1 MSSPFTPRTV
11 SFLRAL
17 KRNNH
22 RDWFRERK
30 ADYETHVREPMVAVI
45 ERLAADFSR
54 IAPDMIA
61 EPRVSLFRIYRDTR
75 FSADKTP
82 LKTNAAAH
90 FPSRRFPRGE
100 GAGLYF
106 EIAPGHV
113 WIGGGSYMPT
123 RDELRGIRDRIA
135 AQPRT
140 LRRIVTSPAFRDTF
154 GALEGE
160 RLSRVPRGYVSDHPA
175 ADHLRH
181 KQFFAGREY
190 PAAFACDAR
199 FYPELLRVFRTAL
212 PLVRFLNT
220 AMLDPGR
227 RPPVLL

>member
-1 MSSPFTPRTV
+1 MFTPKTL

-17 KRNNH
+17 KRNNN

-30 ADYETHVREPMVAVI
+30 ADYETHVRQPMIAVV

-54 IAPDMIA
+54 IAPEMVA

-82 LKTNAAAH
+82 LKTHAAAH
-90 FPSRRFPRGE
+90 FPSRRFPKGE

-123 RDELRGIRDRIA
+123 PDELRGIRERIA
-135 AQPRT
+135 GEPRA
-140 LRRIVTSPAFRDTF
+140 LRRIVTAAAFKKTF
-154 GALEGE
+154 GALDGE
-160 RLSRVPRGYVSDHPA
+160 QLSRVPRGYASDHPA
-175 ADHLRH
+175 ADYLRH

-190 PAAFACDAR
+190 PAAFTHDAG
-199 FYPELLRVFRTAL
+199 FYPELLRVFQTLL
-212 PLVRFLNT
+212 PLVRYLNA
-220 AMLDPGR
+220 AMLESKREPR
-227 RPPVLL
+227 VIINVE

>member
-1 MSSPFTPRTV
+1 MSSPFTQKTL

-17 KRNNH
+17 KRNNN
-22 RDWFRERK
+22 REWFRQRK
-30 ADYETHVREPMVAVI
+30 NDYETHVRQPMVAVV
-45 ERLAADFSR
+45 ERLATDFAR
-54 IAPDMIA
+54 IAPEMVA

-90 FPSRRFPRGE
+90 FPSRRFPKGE

-106 EIAPGHV
+106 EVAPGHV

-123 RDELRGIRDRIA
+123 ADELRNIRERIA
-135 AQPRT
+135 VSPRA
-140 LRRIVTSPAFRDTF
+140 LRRIVTASAFSDRF

-160 RLSRVPRGYVSDHPA
+160 RLSRVPRGYASDHPA
-175 ADHLRH
+175 ADYLRY

-190 PAAFACDAR
+190 PAAFAHDAN
-199 FYPELLRVFRTAL
+199 FYPELLRVFQALL

-220 AMLDPGR
+220 AMLESR
-227 RPPVLL
+227 HRQPVLL